1 LFKHPNEIVKINRI
15 ASVKIIA
22 FPVFALG
29 IITLLN
35 ACSTTPHRID
45 KFTYQETGQMSYL
58 WTSGLDHYGIDFDLY
73 DYAFIV
79 KIDGFNIPLDYL
91 PSEGSAPIGLY
102 LFEIPAGKHV
112 IEIIYKEET
121 TGSILMAPMTFPLS
135 FPSVKKR
142 SQKSLTLFTEPNR
155 TYAPFADDQ
164 CSQAWFWVEDRG
176 PYVAG
181 SAGFRLIISDR
192 TKPVVAGER
201 PDKDSCK

>member
-1 LFKHPNEIVKINRI
+1 
-15 ASVKIIA
+15 
-22 FPVFALG
+22 
-29 IITLLN
+29 
-35 ACSTTPHRID
+35 
-45 KFTYQETGQMSYL
+45 MSYL

-73 DYAFIV
+73 DYAIIV

-112 IEIIYKEET
+112 IEIIYKE
-121 TGSILMAPMTFPLS
+121 MTYHHFPFTQS
-135 FPSVKKR
+135 AKKR